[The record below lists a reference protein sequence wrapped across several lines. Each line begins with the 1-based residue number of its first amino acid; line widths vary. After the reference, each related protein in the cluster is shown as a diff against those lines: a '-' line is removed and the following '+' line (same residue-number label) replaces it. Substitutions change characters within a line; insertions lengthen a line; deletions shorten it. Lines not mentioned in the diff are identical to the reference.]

1 MTVTPRRDD
10 PPSPPTISRGAAPS
24 TSGGLSRGA
33 YPRADVIV
41 VGGGVIGTAIAW
53 RAALTGSAVILIDP
67 GGDDPG
73 SGDPRTENKASLV
86 AAGMLGPVSESVFG
100 EENLLNLN
108 LHAVDRFPGFN
119 RELEEASGMSTG
131 LRTEGTLAVAYD
143 SGDLAALDRLTDFRH
158 SIGLKAE
165 RLNARECRRREPFL
179 APSTRGGVLATGDLS
194 VDNRRY
200 LAALRTASLSAG
212 VRTIKG
218 TVTKVVD
225 GQVRVTAPGG
235 SEMPETTLAAAHIVI
250 AAGHAT
256 RTLDGVPD
264 EVAAAIRPVKGQ
276 ILRLRHPAGIPHIL
290 SHTVRAIVQ
299 GHDLYLV
306 PRQDGELVVGATQE
320 EREDRDVTVGA
331 VHDLLRDAA
340 TAVPAVSELIF
351 AEASAG
357 LRPGT
362 SDNGPIVGPIRG
374 TGRLADGDGTLIIA
388 AGHFRNGILLSAVT
402 ADAVSA
408 ILGGQEPHIAWAP
421 FHPGRFQ
428 KFRHLPSRPGASLGA
443 RPGSDRSPGWSGVSP
458 EIPAGSGVSPGSP
471 AGSGVSPGSTVSFQE
486 TT

>member
-1 MTVTPRRDD
+1 MTA
-10 PPSPPTISRGAAPS
+10 ISRGAPPGP
-24 TSGGLSRGA
+24 GG
-33 YPRADVIV
+33 DVIV

-53 RAALTGSAVILIDP
+53 RAARTGSAVTLIDP
-67 GGDDPG
+67 GGDDP
-73 SGDPRTENKASLV
+73 RTEDKASLV

-119 RELEEASGMSTG
+119 SELEEASGKSTG

-143 SGDLAALDRLTDFRH
+143 SGDLAALDRLTAFRH

-165 RLNARECRRREPFL
+165 RLDARECRRREPFL

-200 LAALRTASLSAG
+200 LAALRVAASAAG

-218 TVTKVVD
+218 TVTQVQDGKVL
-225 GQVRVTAPGG
+225 VTAPGRP
-235 SEMPETTLAAAHIVI
+235 EMPETTVTARHIVI

-256 RTLDGVPD
+256 RALDGVPD
-264 EVAAAIRPVKGQ
+264 EVRAAIRPVKGQ
-276 ILRLRHPAGIPHIL
+276 ILRFRHPASMPHIL
-290 SHTVRAIVQ
+290 SHTVRAIVR
-299 GHDLYLV
+299 GHDLYFV
-306 PRQDGELVVGATQE
+306 PRRDGELVVGATQE
-320 EREDRDVTVGA
+320 EREDTDVTVGA

-362 SDNGPIVGPIRG
+362 SDNGPILGLISSAG
-374 TGRLADGDGTLIIA
+374 KATDGAGSLIIA

-402 ADAVSA
+402 ADAVAA
-408 ILGGQEPHIAWAP
+408 ILDGREPHIAWAP

-428 KFRHLPSRPGASLGA
+428 KFRHGPSRSDASPGG
-443 RPGSDRSPGWSGVSP
+443 RPGSG
-458 EIPAGSGVSPGSP
+458 ASPGSP
-471 AGSGVSPGSTVSFQE
+471 AGAGASPGSTMSFRE